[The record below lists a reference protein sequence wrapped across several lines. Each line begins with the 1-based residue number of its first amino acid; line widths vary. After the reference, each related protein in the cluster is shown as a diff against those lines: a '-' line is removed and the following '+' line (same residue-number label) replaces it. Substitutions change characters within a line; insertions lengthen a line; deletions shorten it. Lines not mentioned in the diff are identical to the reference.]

1 MGHESL
7 LSKFKFI
14 KHFGIPPIVRE
25 HSLHQIFLYCIYS
38 VKTFKGKLSSL
49 KHSDYFSIS
58 LCKSYSSQLSWA
70 LVANGTLQ
78 RAMEILL
85 HKAHI
90 TKTLQAASQFL
101 FKNILSTQVPPPSFY
116 RKAPGLFFLIL

>member
-1 MGHESL
+1 MEHESL
-7 LSKFKFI
+7 LSKFKLI
-14 KHFGIPPIVRE
+14 KHFGIPPTVRE
-25 HSLHQIFLYCIYS
+25 HSLHQIFLFCIYP

-49 KHSDYFSIS
+49 KHSDHFSIS

-70 LVANGTLQ
+70 LVANGTLH

-85 HKAHI
+85 HKANI

-101 FKNILSTQVPPPSFY
+101 FKNILSTQVPPSFY